1 MEKHRKRIL
10 CMGSINMDLNMF
22 MERMPAPAE
31 TVATDNFTT
40 CPGGKS
46 GNQAVAAARLG
57 GEVSFFGKLGDD
69 MFSKELLA
77 AMQKD
82 GVDTTHILIEPGATA
97 GVAMIRIDAEGI
109 NSISFT
115 PGANALMTPE
125 DVNAHEALFEEYGFL
140 LITAEIPLPT
150 VFAAVRMAKS
160 KGMTVVMD
168 VAPVP
173 KEPIPPD
180 IPPMLDFIKPN
191 EIEAGQLAGMQ
202 VTDEASAREC
212 MDILRGLGYRNPLI
226 TLGKDGCLAWTGR
239 EAQRLL
245 PPKVNAIDTTAA
257 GDVFLGAFTAALSN
271 GKEIP
276 EAVSFA
282 SVASAISTTVKGAQT
297 SIPTREQVEA
307 FMEQERIG

>member
-1 MEKHRKRIL
+1 MEKDKNRIL

-57 GEVSFFGKLGDD
+57 GKVGFFGKLGDD

-77 AMQKD
+77 AMQGD
-82 GVDTTHILIEPGATA
+82 GVDTSNILVEPGATA

-115 PGANALMTPE
+115 PGANALITPG
-125 DVNAHEALFEEYGFL
+125 DVKEHEALFEQYGFL

-180 IPPMLDFIKPN
+180 IPPLLDFIKPN
-191 EIEAGQLAGMQ
+191 EIEAGQLAEMK
-202 VTDEASAREC
+202 VTDDASAREC
-212 MDILRGLGYRNPLI
+212 MEILRRLGYHHPLI
-226 TLGKDGCLAWTGR
+226 TLGKDGCLAWTGK
-239 EAQRLL
+239 EAQKFL

-271 GKEIP
+271 GQEIA
-276 EAVSFA
+276 EAVEFA
-282 SVASAISTTVKGAQT
+282 SVASAISTTVKGAQR
-297 SIPTREQVEA
+297 SIPMRDQVEE
-307 FMEQERIG
+307 FMKQERKG